1 MVCLTSCVFRS
12 IRFSGFARPHF
23 GVRREGELY
32 TRLQGG
38 GKRRAAPAQDAHK
51 LGNNSRLR
59 PSLHRER
66 APADSRGPT
75 GRFPPHAEARTSH
88 VAHAAG
94 FGSPPAC
101 TGASPCLP
109 ERRAARQAGPS
120 HVWGPLA
127 AHPHPRAHAS
137 LPGLLAHIRGPA
149 LADGLA
155 AQGAARVRCQ
165 TRVAQCFGPPR
176 PRLRRGRYG
185 GPACPRLLARAASP
199 RRHRRARAPRRPW
212 DAGSKSGCKFLYA
225 LFCCGLAAGDVGLDA
240 QHDAHG
246 EDADD
251 CGDAGDRR
259 VQRGLPTL
267 SAPPTRPTSYSQD
280 CIPPT

>member
-1 MVCLTSCVFRS
+1 MSRACTGLTQTGEEQLFEPVSAPRES
-12 IRFSGFARPHF
+12 PRRQPRPN
-23 GVRREGELY
+23 GQV
-32 TRLQGG
+32 
-38 GKRRAAPAQDAHK
+38 
-51 LGNNSRLR
+51 
-59 PSLHRER
+59 
-66 APADSRGPT
+66 
-75 GRFPPHAEARTSH
+75 
-88 VAHAAG
+88 
-94 FGSPPAC
+94 PPAC
-101 TGASPCLP
+101 RGPHVPCRPRRRIRLPLRIQRRPALPPRDAGRATGGAFSCMG
-109 ERRAARQAGPS
+109 A
-120 HVWGPLA
+120 LA
-127 AHPHPRAHAS
+127 AHPRAHAS